1 MFNHDIIIQ
10 VNGESFTCPPS
21 MKLIDLLLYLDFDI
35 RFVAVEYNSK
45 IVSRLMLRTINLK
58 HKDKLEVITI
68 VGGG

>member
-1 MFNHDIIIQ
+1 MFNHDIIVQ
-10 VNGESFTCPPS
+10 VNGESFTCSSS

-45 IVSRLMLRTINLK
+45 IVSRLMLQTINLK
-58 HKDKLEVITI
+58 HEDKLEVITI